1 MKVLITGGGSE
12 EPIDNVRSV
21 CNFSTGRTSSFLAD
35 FFANSGFEV
44 TALMAEK
51 AVKPSADNVR
61 VITYKTFAELKAALE
76 AECCTKSYQAIIH
89 AAAVSDYSPETIE
102 VDGKSFKAGEVSKVP
117 AGTELVIRMKKNPK
131 LVDSIKKNAGE
142 KTVVVAFKLTSN
154 ATIPER
160 QAAVNKIFS
169 SNSSKNLC
177 PDLVVSN
184 DLGEI
189 TVGAHPCTVYKNDMS
204 VAGTVQNLEGLA
216 EFLSSTI
223 KSQKEN

>member
-12 EPIDNVRSV
+12 EPIDTVRSV

-35 FFANSGFEV
+35 FFADSGFDV
-44 TALMAEK
+44 TALMAQK
-51 AVKPSADNVR
+51 AVKPADNKVR
-61 VITYKTFAELKAALE
+61 VITYKTFAQLKASLE
-76 AECCTKSYQAIIH
+76 QECSAGHYDAIIH

-131 LVDSIKKNAGE
+131 LVDSLKKNAG
-142 KTVVVAFKLTSN
+142 TDCTVVAFKLTSN

-169 SNSSKNLC
+169 ANDDKSLV
-177 PDLVVSN
+177 PDLIVSN
-184 DLGEI
+184 DLSEI
-189 TVGAHPCTVYKNDMS
+189 TADTHPCTVYKNDMS
-204 VAGTVQNLEGLA
+204 VAGTVQNLKELA
-216 EFLSSTI
+216 DFLCKYI
-223 KSQKEN
+223 KGV